1 MELKCRLR
9 VILAEMDMTQQELI
23 KRMDKPIS
31 NSSMSQIVRG
41 DTLPTLTTAYM
52 IAKALNKP
60 IEQIWIEAVT

>member
-1 MELKCRLR
+1 MR